1 MKRVFITFLEKKKK
15 STVSSVLSLNC
26 NVLVSEGRME
36 AKGQHRHRALLIV
49 RKKGKRNKIK

>member
-1 MKRVFITFLEKKKK
+1 
-15 STVSSVLSLNC
+15 
-26 NVLVSEGRME
+26 VSEGRME